1 LIDTKG
7 QPDREIRMLESLT
20 ANSRR
25 SRGARRTAERNND
38 TPASDVIDE
47 SPANAQRK
55 ASWARLIQKIYE
67 VDPP

>member
-1 LIDTKG
+1 
-7 QPDREIRMLESLT
+7 MLESLT